1 MKKSILIGK
10 CSLAFIVAIL
20 IFQTGCKR
28 EEGFYDSDLVVN
40 STDLDTYEYLKSKPG
55 QYDSLL
61 YLIDKLGIT
70 EELRTGQVT
79 LFAPS
84 NQNFQIALKNL
95 NDARKATGKSA
106 IYLKDIA
113 AGKVGLLTTKEK
125 KKAEADSAH
134 LDTMVSRYIVKGLK
148 LVSDFALGDGQ
159 GILSIR
165 GNYPMHGQRIY
176 ADAQGYQNGGSEII
190 EFSNTKRSI
199 FVSKWSKTTTTSV
212 NIKTK
217 NGVVHLLNPNHIF
230 GFDEFVPRL
239 TVVPPPPVIFDY
251 VNDIFFPTFQN
262 RDHFDGQ
269 ISTGEKMV
277 KALDGNILTKFI
289 SNFSA
294 TNGNV
299 TMNWI
304 PQIPK
309 VCNAYTI
316 TSANDSKLYQFRDPR
331 AWRVEGTLDPDPRSS
346 GAQWV
351 TIDTRQDQEF
361 TTNYQRKIYDFKNT
375 VAYTGYRVTILQGWT
390 PGSNQLQLS
399 EWTMNFRE
407 E

>member
-61 YLIDKLGIT
+61 YLIDKLGIAQ
-70 EELRTGQVT
+70 ELRTGQVT

-159 GILSIR
+159 GVLSIR
-165 GNYPMHGQRIY
+165 GDYPMHGQRIY

-269 ISTGEKMV
+269 INTGEKMV

-346 GAQWV
+346 TAQWV